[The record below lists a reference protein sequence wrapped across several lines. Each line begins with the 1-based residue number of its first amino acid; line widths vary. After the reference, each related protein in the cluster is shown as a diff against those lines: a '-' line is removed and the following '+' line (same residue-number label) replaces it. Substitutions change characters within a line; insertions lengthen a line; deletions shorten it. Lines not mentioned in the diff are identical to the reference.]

1 MFFFFFKKQNVHTR
15 KIKRSSEVLHARAR
29 PMGIGFKIC
38 PGLRNDRFNEK
49 AAEVNVSFVSS
60 HFVITVTLCETC
72 QTQSKLLV
80 ISLRQNSEG
89 RTSVKNSLVSPVSIF
104 RYRVEETKHDQISFQ
119 VLYLGIHPNKSFK
132 LIKYC
137 LF

>member
-89 RTSVKNSLVSPVSIF
+89 RTSVKNGLVSPVSIF
-104 RYRVEETKHDQISFQ
+104 KYKVVETKHDQISFQ
-119 VLYLGIHPNKSFK
+119 VWCLGIHPNKSFK

>member
-1 MFFFFFKKQNVHTR
+1 MFFFCFKKQNVHTR
-15 KIKRSSEVLHARAR
+15 KIKRSLEVLRVQAR

-38 PGLRNDRFNEK
+38 PGLRNDRFSEK

-60 HFVITVTLCETC
+60 HFLITVTLCETC

-104 RYRVEETKHDQISFQ
+104 KYRVEETKHDQISFQ

-132 LIKYC
+132 FIKYC